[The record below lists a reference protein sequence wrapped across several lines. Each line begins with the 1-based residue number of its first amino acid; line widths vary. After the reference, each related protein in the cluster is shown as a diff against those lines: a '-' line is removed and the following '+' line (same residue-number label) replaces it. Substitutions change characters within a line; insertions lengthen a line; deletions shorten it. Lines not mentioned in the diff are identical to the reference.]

1 MSNRQ
6 QNTVPGKTNSAILTE
21 GPSRAAARAMLRGV
35 GFSKED
41 LHKPIIGIANTWTE
55 IGPCNFHLR
64 HIAEAVKQGI
74 REAGGTPM
82 EFNTVTI
89 SDGITMG
96 TEGMKASL
104 ISREVIADSIE
115 LVTRGNSF
123 DGLVCIAGCDKN
135 MPAAIMALAR
145 LDIPGLMLYGG
156 SIMPGHL
163 QIGPDGKPLASASD
177 PSSRP
182 EPQSAQN
189 PSSRPE
195 PQSALNP
202 SSQPE
207 PQNPLNPSSRPEAQS
222 AGAERPL
229 YFAPAP
235 SQASHQI
242 DITIQAV
249 FEAIGSHAAGK
260 ISDAQLEAVEANACP
275 GPGACGGQFT
285 ANTMAMAGE
294 FLGISPIQLTGVPA
308 MDRAKHE
315 ASREAGR
322 CVMDLVRKGT
332 KPSQI
337 LTREALQNAITAV
350 CASGGST
357 NAVLHLTAIAHELGI
372 ELTLE
377 DYDRISETTPFIC
390 DLTPGGQYVAKDY
403 QDAGG
408 SRVLAKRLLQRGQLH
423 DGLTV
428 TGKTLHEEAQRAEE
442 TPNQRVIREW
452 SNPLKPT
459 GGLVILRGNL
469 APEGCVVKVAGHER
483 IHHTGPAR
491 VFNSEDDAFHAVEA
505 GEIHP
510 NDILVIRYE
519 GPRGG
524 PGMREMLAVTAAIKG
539 IPELSE
545 TVALLTDGRFS
556 GATRGLMAGHVA
568 PEAQLGGPIA
578 AVREGDTIT
587 FDIPN
592 RQLTLNIPDEE
603 IAARLKK
610 FQAPEPRYKR
620 GVFAKYANSVSSA
633 SQGAVTT

>member
-1 MSNRQ
+1 LSNQ
-6 QNTVPGKTNSAILTE
+6 VDPKQHSKVLTE
-21 GPSRAAARAMLRGV
+21 GPSRAAARSYLRGV

-64 HIAEAVKQGI
+64 QVAEAVKQGV

-115 LVTRGNSF
+115 LVARGNSF
-123 DGLVCIAGCDKN
+123 DGLICIAGCDKN

-156 SIMPGHL
+156 SIAPGHL
-163 QIGPDGKPLASASD
+163 QQPDG
-177 PSSRP
+177 SSK
-182 EPQSAQN
+182 
-189 PSSRPE
+189 
-195 PQSALNP
+195 
-202 SSQPE
+202 
-207 PQNPLNPSSRPEAQS
+207 
-222 AGAERPL
+222 
-229 YFAPAP
+229 
-235 SQASHQI
+235 
-242 DITIQAV
+242 DITILNV

-260 ISDAQLEAVEANACP
+260 ISDDQLEAVEAAACP

-294 FLGISPIQLTGVPA
+294 FLGISPIEITGVPA
-308 MDRAKHE
+308 MSAEKAR

-322 CVMDLVRKGT
+322 LVMELAKNDLR
-332 KPSQI
+332 PSKI
-337 LTREALQNAITAV
+337 LTRKSIENAIAAV

-357 NAVLHLTAIAHELGI
+357 NAVLHLIAIAHELNI
-372 ELTLE
+372 PITME
-377 DYDRISETTPFIC
+377 DFDRISERTPFIC
-390 DLTPGGQYVAKDY
+390 DLSPGGKYAAKDY

-408 SRVLAKRLLQRGQLH
+408 SRVLAKRLMERGQLH
-423 DGLTV
+423 DTITV
-428 TGKTLHEEAQRAEE
+428 TGKTLHEEAREAHE
-442 TPNQRVIREW
+442 TPNQQVIHTW
-452 SNPLKPT
+452 DKPLKPT
-459 GGLVILRGNL
+459 GGLVILKGNL
-469 APEGCVVKVAGHER
+469 APEGCVIKVAGHER
-483 IHHTGPAR
+483 LFHQGPAR
-491 VFNSEDDAFHAVEA
+491 VFDSEDACFAAVES
-505 GEIHP
+505 GKINP
-510 NDILVIRYE
+510 SDVLVIRYE

-524 PGMREMLAVTAAIKG
+524 PGMREMLAVTAAVKG

-578 AVREGDTIT
+578 AVREGDLIT
-587 FDIPN
+587 FDIPK
-592 RQLTLNIPDEE
+592 RELRLEVPAEE
-603 IAARLKK
+603 IARRLKEVK
-610 FQAPEPRYKR
+610 VPEPRYKR

-633 SQGAVTT
+633 SEGAVTT

>member
-1 MSNRQ
+1 
-6 QNTVPGKTNSAILTE
+6 
-21 GPSRAAARAMLRGV
+21 
-35 GFSKED
+35 
-41 LHKPIIGIANTWTE
+41 
-55 IGPCNFHLR
+55 
-64 HIAEAVKQGI
+64 VKQGV

-89 SDGITMG
+89 HDGITMG

-123 DGLVCIAGCDKN
+123 DGLICIAGCDKN

-156 SIMPGHL
+156 SIAPGHL
-163 QIGPDGKPLASASD
+163 AQPDGSTK
-177 PSSRP
+177 
-182 EPQSAQN
+182 
-189 PSSRPE
+189 
-195 PQSALNP
+195 
-202 SSQPE
+202 
-207 PQNPLNPSSRPEAQS
+207 
-222 AGAERPL
+222 
-229 YFAPAP
+229 
-235 SQASHQI
+235 
-242 DITIQAV
+242 DITILNV

-260 ISDAQLEAVEANACP
+260 INDAELEAVEAAACP

-308 MDRAKHE
+308 MSPEKMR
-315 ASREAGR
+315 ASREAGKLIMQLAR
-322 CVMDLVRKGT
+322 QDLRPSKIITRK
-332 KPSQI
+332 SI
-337 LTREALQNAITAV
+337 ENAITAV

-357 NAVLHLTAIAHELGI
+357 NAVLHLIAIASELNI
-372 ELTLE
+372 PLSM
-377 DYDRISETTPFIC
+377 DDFDKISEHVPFIC
-390 DLTPGGQYVAKDY
+390 DLSPGGKYVAKDY

-408 SRVLAKRLLQRGQLH
+408 SRLLAKRLLDAGLLH
-423 DGLTV
+423 GEQITV
-428 TGKTLHEEAQRAEE
+428 TSKTLAEEAEEAVE
-442 TPNQRVIREW
+442 TPGQPVIHTFDKA
-452 SNPLKPT
+452 LKPT
-459 GGLVILRGNL
+459 GGLVILKGNL

-483 IHHTGPAR
+483 LYHQGPAR
-491 VFNSEDDAFHAVEA
+491 VFDSEDACFAAVEA
-505 GEIHP
+505 GKINP
-510 NDILVIRYE
+510 SDVCVIRYE

-578 AVREGDTIT
+578 AVREGDKIT
-587 FDIPN
+587 FDISN
-592 RQLTLNIPDEE
+592 RELRLEVPAEE
-603 IAARLKK
+603 IAARLKQFK
-610 FQAPEPRYKR
+610 APESRYKR

-633 SQGAVTT
+633 SQGAITT

>member
-1 MSNRQ
+1 MPNEI
-6 QNTVPGKTNSAILTE
+6 NPKKNSIVLTE
-21 GPSRAAARAMLRGV
+21 GANRAAARAMLRSV
-35 GFSKED
+35 GFTKDD

-64 HIAEAVKQGI
+64 QVAEAVKQGV

-123 DGLVCIAGCDKN
+123 DGLICIAGCDKN

-145 LDIPGLMLYGG
+145 LDVPGLMLYGG
-156 SIMPGHL
+156 SIAPGHL
-163 QIGPDGKPLASASD
+163 TQPDG
-177 PSSRP
+177 SSK
-182 EPQSAQN
+182 
-189 PSSRPE
+189 
-195 PQSALNP
+195 
-202 SSQPE
+202 
-207 PQNPLNPSSRPEAQS
+207 
-222 AGAERPL
+222 
-229 YFAPAP
+229 
-235 SQASHQI
+235 
-242 DITIQAV
+242 DITILNV

-260 ISDAQLEAVEANACP
+260 INDEQLEAVEATACP

-308 MDRAKHE
+308 MSADKAK
-315 ASREAGR
+315 ASREAGKL
-322 CVMDLVRKGT
+322 VMQLARQDLR
-332 KPSQI
+332 PSKI
-337 LTREALQNAITAV
+337 LTRKSLENAITAV

-357 NAVLHLTAIAHELGI
+357 NAVLHLIAIANELNI
-372 ELTLE
+372 PLSV
-377 DYDRISETTPFIC
+377 DDFDKISEHVPFIC
-390 DLTPGGQYVAKDY
+390 DLSPGGKYVAKDY

-408 SRVLAKRLLQRGQLH
+408 SRLLAKRLLDAGLLH
-423 DGLTV
+423 GDQITV
-428 TGKTLHEEAQRAEE
+428 TSKTLAEEASAAVE
-442 TPNQRVIREW
+442 TPNQPVIHTLDK
-452 SNPLKPT
+452 PLKPT
-459 GGLVILRGNL
+459 GGLVILKGNL
-469 APEGCVVKVAGHER
+469 APEGCVIKVAGHER
-483 IHHTGPAR
+483 LFHQGPAR
-491 VFNSEDDAFHAVEA
+491 VFDSEDACFAAVES
-505 GEIHP
+505 GKINP
-510 NDILVIRYE
+510 SDVLVIRYE

-578 AVREGDTIT
+578 AVHEGDTIT

-592 RQLTLNIPDEE
+592 RELRLEVPAEE
-603 IAARLKK
+603 IAKRLKSW
-610 FQAPEPRYKR
+610 QAPAPHYKR

-633 SQGAVTT
+633 SEGAVTT